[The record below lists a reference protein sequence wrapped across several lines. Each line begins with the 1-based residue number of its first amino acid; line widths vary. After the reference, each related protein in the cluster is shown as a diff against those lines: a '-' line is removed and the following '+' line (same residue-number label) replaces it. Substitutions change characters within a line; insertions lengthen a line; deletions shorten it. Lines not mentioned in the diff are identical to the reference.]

1 MPTVSVDVDVD
12 LDDFDTDDLLDEL
25 DRRRADR
32 DDPNRREDAE
42 DEREDHLHAGLRGR
56 LLGPLLALGPQ
67 RVRLDAQGSGDARAE
82 LVGLHQHRHEV
93 GEADVVDV
101 AHAAHHLVED
111 ALALR
116 RDEGLDAQ
124 RLDALY
130 EYMCMRLLHANLRND
145 KAALTEVASL
155 LGEIKG
161 AWEEIADDPAA
172 LSANKAAA

>member
-1 MPTVSVDVDVD
+1 MIGMTSNPAANYAKVGIETGVMGANPHKLILMLFEGALVSIASA
-12 LDDFDTDDLLDEL
+12 
-25 DRRRADR
+25 RAMIDQQR
-32 DDPNRREDAE
+32 IPEKGQAITRAIDIITN
-42 DEREDHLHAGLRGR
+42 GLR
-56 LLGPLLALGPQ
+56 AS
-67 RVRLDAQGSGDARAE
+67 LDLAQG
-82 LVGLHQHRHEV
+82 
-93 GEADVVDV
+93 GEI
-101 AHAAHHLVED
+101 
-111 ALALR
+111 
-116 RDEGLDAQ
+116 AQ